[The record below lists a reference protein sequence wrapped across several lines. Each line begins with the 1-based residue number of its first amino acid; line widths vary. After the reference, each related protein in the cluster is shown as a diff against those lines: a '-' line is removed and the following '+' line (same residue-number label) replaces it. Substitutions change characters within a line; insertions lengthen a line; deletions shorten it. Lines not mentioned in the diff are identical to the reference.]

1 MLGNMNKLKL
11 FFVYALEAF
20 WAGEFLWKS
29 FFFFF
34 LPPGKNANR
43 I

>member
-34 LPPGKNANR
+34 FTSR
-43 I
+43 QER